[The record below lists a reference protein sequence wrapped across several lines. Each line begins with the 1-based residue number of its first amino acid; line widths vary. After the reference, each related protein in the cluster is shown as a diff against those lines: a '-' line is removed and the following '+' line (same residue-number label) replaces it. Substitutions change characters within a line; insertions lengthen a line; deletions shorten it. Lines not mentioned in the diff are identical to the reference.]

1 MIWIKKDKIKQ
12 LYWIE
17 IVEFKEQGL
26 NNNNNN
32 LVNKFKVSEPYNDLS
47 LIMITCFLNCLIWS
61 SLNNFSAQEF
71 KSKFKMD
78 FYSWP
83 RFDYCW
89 LFLCTTYLRK
99 LLTNWYPFK
108 RQVSPPTINEHTTLN
123 QDLFIK
129 TTLFIFLKVL
139 FFVSCENFLFLFL
152 AKYD

>member
-47 LIMITCFLNCLIWS
+47 LIIIICFLNCLIWS
-61 SLNNFSAQEF
+61 FLNNFSAQEF
-71 KSKFKMD
+71 KSKFKID

-83 RFDYCW
+83 RFGCCW
-89 LFLCTTYLRK
+89 LFLYATIFGEVVNQLISIQKAGVTTHHKWTYNIESRPFHQDNSFHFSKSYLLC
-99 LLTNWYPFK
+99 LLWKF
-108 RQVSPPTINEHTTLN
+108 SIS
-123 QDLFIK
+123 
-129 TTLFIFLKVL
+129 IF
-139 FFVSCENFLFLFL
+139 S
-152 AKYD
+152 

>member
-47 LIMITCFLNCLIWS
+47 LIMIICFLNCLIWS
-61 SLNNFSAQEF
+61 FLNNFSAQEF
-71 KSKFKMD
+71 KSKFKID

-83 RFDYCW
+83 RFGCCW
-89 LFLCTTYLRK
+89 LFLYATIFGEVVNQLISIQKAGVTTHHKWTYNIESRPFHQDNSFHFSKSYLLC
-99 LLTNWYPFK
+99 LLWKF
-108 RQVSPPTINEHTTLN
+108 SIS
-123 QDLFIK
+123 
-129 TTLFIFLKVL
+129 IF
-139 FFVSCENFLFLFL
+139 S
-152 AKYD
+152 

>member
-17 IVEFKEQGL
+17 IVKFKEQGL
-26 NNNNNN
+26 NNNNNNN

-47 LIMITCFLNCLIWS
+47 LIMIICFLNCLIWS

-83 RFDYCW
+83 RFGCCW
-89 LFLCTTYLRK
+89 LFLCTIIFGEVVNQLISIQKAGVTTHHKWTYNIESRPFHQDNSFHLPK
-99 LLTNWYPFK
+99 SSLICLLWKF
-108 RQVSPPTINEHTTLN
+108 SIS
-123 QDLFIK
+123 
-129 TTLFIFLKVL
+129 IF
-139 FFVSCENFLFLFL
+139 S
-152 AKYD
+152 